1 MQSTP
6 IGMGRTAES
15 RIDGHQ
21 LGKSRTGPF
30 NALSA
35 LAYGSDIPFGRLV
48 VFSPVYNQAVA
59 NSADVPTRSVM
70 LPSEDGEYLI
80 NPADGTL
87 LTATANAALVT
98 ASKYLPEG
106 AAAGEEIYRVAG
118 ITMEGDRCESGYCDQ
133 PPLWP
138 VGDHDNLYE
147 LQYSQHRRPLT
158 YGTHGYFR
166 VRIGEDLQPGDALAF
181 SDTVDDADPN
191 VGVRTIGSL
200 VKAGNGVQDLPTSW
214 QVVSGGR
221 AGQTAEIYIGG

>member
-1 MQSTP
+1 MQTIP
-6 IGMGRTAES
+6 LGQGRTAEN

-35 LAYGSDIPFGRLV
+35 LAYGSDVPFGRLV

-59 NSADVPTRSVM
+59 NSADVPVRSVM
-70 LPSEDGEYLI
+70 LPSAGGEYLI
-80 NPADGTL
+80 NPANGTP
-87 LTATANAALVT
+87 LTAAANAALVT
-98 ASKYLPEG
+98 SSKYTPEG
-106 AAAGEEIYRVAG
+106 DDTAIYRVAG
-118 ITMEGDRCESGYCDQ
+118 ITMEGDRCDNGYCDQ

-138 VGDHDNLYE
+138 VGDPDNLNE
-147 LQYSQHRRPLT
+147 LNYSQHRRPLT

-166 VRIGEDLQPGDALAF
+166 VRIGEDVQPGDALAF
-181 SDTVDDADPN
+181 SDTVDDVDPV
-191 VGVRTIGSL
+191 VGVRTIGSI

-221 AGQTAEIYIGG
+221 AGQSAEIYIGG